1 MSAGARVLGHWIS
14 FGLTLA
20 LMCVVLGFMVYTR
33 RNRLRYKSFWKRN
46 GPLILVCIAIPL
58 IMADIIRHVLQD
70 EGVWLSCIPKPEG
83 GCYWYSSAE
92 YKSGEAETTSD
103 ENLTHLSTIGILFAI
118 VATYSGFILL
128 AFGTLWNA
136 NIMAKIKLLK
146 EQWRTLRAQARGFR
160 NNKTVD
166 DIEAGNSSLN
176 APLTQG

>member
-1 MSAGARVLGHWIS
+1 
-14 FGLTLA
+14 
-20 LMCVVLGFMVYTR
+20 MCIVYGFMIYTR
-33 RNRLRYKSFWKRN
+33 RNRLHYKSFWKRN
-46 GPLILVCIAIPL
+46 GPLILVTIAIPL
-58 IMADIIRHVLQD
+58 IMADIVRHVLQD

-136 NIMAKIKLLK
+136 NIMSKLKVIKQK
-146 EQWRTLRAQARGFR
+146 WRELRAQAR
-160 NNKTVD
+160 NLKTVE

-176 APLTQG
+176 APLTTA